1 MKFPSVAAIAG
12 TSWNHVRAHPVCK
25 GNAGLLS
32 DSPLKRQWQV
42 YSKHCFHYDV
52 SYDHLLDLL
61 QELDRVWETGTLTRQ
76 QGEALSA
83 TFVMFADNSLEKI
96 HNIREFFPAAEPAS
110 LQRLSGLLKCLA
122 FLYNSKIFKQL
133 CVNQNELQLE
143 ITCVIKKGTSEWYN
157 SLLSKPKL
165 SSIKKESAD
174 TLGYLSRLVAAACS
188 DTWQGREYYSGI
200 FNNCVN
206 IDYLSLS
213 YLQLDK
219 LVSEDVGGT
228 MRSMSAG
235 LEGTLAPAM
244 NSKTSDA
251 LLGLHACLDE
261 LHAYHTSLTSKSEN
275 DLALSAFPTWFGP
288 LLTKWLEMAR
298 KKAAVRIWQAVQTD
312 KLDRID
318 SQKKCSSSIDEVMN
332 CLSLLRE
339 FCLILAPPNSSQQL
353 SQLAEDMCGCIL
365 RYTELTKTSL
375 QEGGYYRH
383 DGHFDVT
390 VQLCTALNNVEHTR
404 QFLLKQCQLQQPE
417 EPGVGLQHPEQLDKA
432 VHAAEQ
438 GIQHQLDV
446 IVALFAKKMEPDIK
460 KYIKHISLSPDSIHL
475 DDAVSPLMKYLDD
488 NLALLSK
495 SLLIENFNRM
505 LRALW
510 RVIVNLNIDAVAADP
525 PHSPEFFARFHYTM
539 QLLLQFFHADGKG
552 IPIHNLRTEEYMAL
566 QVELT
571 QSKQSTQELIEC
583 YFVEMLAQQRAM
595 ESSQYGTLT
604 VRCVYELV
612 EQKLYVEVLSASN
625 LIALDANG
633 LSDPFVIVEVCPPHV
648 APKARSHKTSVKS
661 KTLHPVFNEQFCF
674 AVPPDCCRKK
684 GACIL
689 FTVMD
694 HDWLSRN
701 DFAGEACI
709 SLATMT
715 GFGGHIGGAMTAR
728 PPLFS
733 LPLSQPQEGRVL
745 KILEERVS
753 DREAQDF
760 IKRRKGLISGALD
773 Q

>member
-1 MKFPSVAAIAG
+1 MLLTWFVEHEHLDVEGSDVEWKGGLCQPAMTILKHHAAQTGLFPLLQAAM
-12 TSWNHVRAHPVCK
+12 
-25 GNAGLLS
+25 
-32 DSPLKRQWQV
+32 QWQV

-353 SQLAEDMCGCIL
+353 SQLAE
-365 RYTELTKTSL
+365 
-375 QEGGYYRH
+375 
-383 DGHFDVT
+383 
-390 VQLCTALNNVEHTR
+390 LCTALNNVEHTR